1 MSRLNVEIIKRA
13 QPSGIDLV
21 GLFHAP
27 DPSLTGFD
35 QVTLTG
41 FDQVTL
47 TTSSPASINSSTST

>member
-21 GLFHAP
+21 GLFQAP

-35 QVTLTG
+35 E
-41 FDQVTL
+41 VTL